1 MHPHRLN
8 RFGSFGRFKRFLIFR
23 EYQIFKTPRR
33 FPMMMRRTTPVEPV
47 EPVEPLEPSEPSEPI
62 EPAPSFARNQ
72 GAARPKSKT
81 AGICLRLLIYLMN
94 PTSLL
99 IRSISFSFL
108 LLYSTFISSK

>member
-1 MHPHRLN
+1 
-8 RFGSFGRFKRFLIFR
+8 
-23 EYQIFKTPRR
+23 
-33 FPMMMRRTTPVEPV
+33 MMMRRTTPVEPV
-47 EPVEPLEPSEPSEPI
+47 EPLEPSDPSDPTEPI

-81 AGICLRLLIYLMN
+81 ADIRLRFSPYLMN

>member
-33 FPMMMRRTTPVEPV
+33 FPIMMRRTTPV

-62 EPAPSFARNQ
+62 EPAPLFHTQSR
-72 GAARPKSKT
+72 G
-81 AGICLRLLIYLMN
+81 
-94 PTSLL
+94 
-99 IRSISFSFL
+99 
-108 LLYSTFISSK
+108 STPQIKRGCEIIAP